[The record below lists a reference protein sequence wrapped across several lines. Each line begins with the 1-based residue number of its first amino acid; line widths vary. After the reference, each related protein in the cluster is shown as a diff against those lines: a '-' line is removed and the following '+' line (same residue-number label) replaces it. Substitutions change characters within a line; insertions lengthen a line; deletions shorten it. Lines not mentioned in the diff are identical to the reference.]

1 MASFPE
7 ERKLLAR
14 WLGVAHQV
22 GQAMCYYLLLA
33 NGMVIARSTVQP
45 VLREDLNTSTV
56 QERIQKFD
64 ITLLDTLAAKQSG
77 ELYLDLPRIE
87 DEYVDHET
95 VELMEPEAAMPEA
108 DEYGDPEIL
117 DNFISAQVLLP
128 KGDEMVTGKVIA
140 RKRNADGVAK
150 GCANANP
157 ILDTRVFQVEFADGS
172 SAEYAANV
180 IAEAIYAQVDE
191 EGRHHLVL
199 EDVIDYCKS
208 KDACRIEDMWITGKN
223 GNKHKCLTTRGGTY
237 V

>member
-56 QERIQKFD
+56 QERIRKFD

-140 RKRNADGVAK
+140 RK
-150 GCANANP
+150 
-157 ILDTRVFQVEFADGS
+157 
-172 SAEYAANV
+172 
-180 IAEAIYAQVDE
+180 
-191 EGRHHLVL
+191 
-199 EDVIDYCKS
+199 
-208 KDACRIEDMWITGKN
+208 
-223 GNKHKCLTTRGGTY
+223 
-237 V
+237 